1 VEDQLAGHLQ
11 QVQLDVGLMPRIRKY
26 YIEEVADK
34 LGRMRPDERTEIERT
49 LKAID
54 EEEARVLRLYAAS
67 MVSEENWRALWD
79 EWQDK
84 RQKLRGSLALLD
96 QRCEMY
102 ISDLDDALNIIAK
115 LGILYET
122 LPFEDQQELLRNVV
136 ERVVLNPEGTIL
148 RVDLLPPFGYLM
160 DVSEKVAAR
169 SESASEKAAETKTP
183 GDVAGCS
190 SGVLDCG
197 Q

>member
-1 VEDQLAGHLQ
+1 
-11 QVQLDVGLMPRIRKY
+11 MPRIRKY

-67 MVSEENWRALWD
+67 MVTEENWRALWD

-84 RQKLRGSLALLD
+84 RQRLRGSLALLD
-96 QRCEMY
+96 QRCETY
-102 ISDLDDALNIIAK
+102 ISDLDDGLNIIAK

-136 ERVVLNPEGTIL
+136 ERVVLNPEGTVL
-148 RVDLLPPFGYLM
+148 RVDLLPPFGYLQ
-160 DVSEKVAAR
+160 DVSEKVSGR
-169 SESASEKAAETKTP
+169 RGSASEKPAETETP